1 MSVEQSF
8 SHQVIIL
15 LILTTFGLDYI
26 EEIITWPSG
35 DTKFL
40 FECWNILIIFT
51 SEWSE
56 RVKYFFN
63 TRRDI
68 SYLQAAMSVMFYL
81 LYKHQ
86 LTTKPFQ
93 FNSFLMW
100 KGCSH
105 SNGDIFTC
113 EDNMLFSHVKIWSF
127 RVKAH
132 LVFHWCLSN
141 K

>member
-8 SHQVIIL
+8 SHQVMIL
-15 LILTTFGLDYI
+15 LILTTFCLDYK
-26 EEIITWPSG
+26 EEITWPSG

-40 FECWNILIIFT
+40 LECLNILIIFT